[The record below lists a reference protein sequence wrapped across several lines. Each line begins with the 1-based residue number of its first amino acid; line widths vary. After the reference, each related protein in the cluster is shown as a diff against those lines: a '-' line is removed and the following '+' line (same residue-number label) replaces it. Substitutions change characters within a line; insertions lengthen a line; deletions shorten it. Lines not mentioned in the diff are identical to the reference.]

1 MASQKIGTACKNLKY
16 RVDRKD
22 PMVDQTNASITKIQT
37 SPLHLQNV
45 TKRFGS
51 VMAVDHVS
59 LEIPRGSFTTLL
71 GPSGC
76 GKTTLLRIIAG
87 FYTPDEGNIYLD
99 DQRVDQMPAHQR
111 GTAMVFQDYALW
123 PHMSVYDNIAYG
135 LRMRKVSD
143 DEIRKRIEGVMQ
155 LVEMPAEFLKRK
167 PTELSGGQQQRVA
180 VARALIVQPR
190 VLLLDEPLSNLDAKV
205 RQRLRVEIRRLQR
218 RIGITTIYVTHDQE
232 EALSM
237 SDKVVV
243 MNRGKVMQVGTPEEI
258 YHKPT
263 TAFVA
268 EFLGVTNVLRGTV
281 AVDGDTVQVAGTSI
295 HSKGTPGNPVTVIFK
310 ADEAIVTTFDST
322 SASTVAFCG
331 MLEEIF
337 FIGTVY
343 RHYVNVNGEMI
354 LVDSPTRVDGKDVR
368 VTVPRDKI
376 KVF

>member
-1 MASQKIGTACKNLKY
+1 
-16 RVDRKD
+16 
-22 PMVDQTNASITKIQT
+22 MVDQTNASITKIQT

>member
-1 MASQKIGTACKNLKY
+1 M
-16 RVDRKD
+16 
-22 PMVDQTNASITKIQT
+22 PEQTNTPITQIQT
-37 SPLHLQNV
+37 SPLRLENI
-45 TKRFGS
+45 TKRFGT
-51 VMAVDHVS
+51 VVAVDHVS
-59 LEIPRGSFTTLL
+59 LEIARGSFTTLL

-87 FYTPDEGNIYLD
+87 FYTPDEGSIYLD
-99 DQRVDQMPAHQR
+99 DARVDQMPAHQR

-123 PHMSVYDNIAYG
+123 PHMSVFDNIAYG
-135 LRMRKVSD
+135 LRMKNISGG
-143 DEIRKRIEGVMQ
+143 EIRQRVNGVMQ
-155 LVEMPAEFLKRK
+155 LVEMPAEFLTRK

-237 SDKVVV
+237 SDMVVV

-258 YHKPT
+258 YYKPA

-281 AVDGDTVQVAGTSI
+281 SADGESVHVAGTDI
-295 HSKGTPGNPVTVIFK
+295 QHQGAPGAPVTVVFK
-310 ADEAIVTTFDST
+310 ADEAVVTTSDAT
-322 SASTVAFCG
+322 PDAVVAFCG
-331 MLEEIF
+331 SVEEIS

-343 RHYVNVNGEMI
+343 RHYVNVNNEMI
-354 LVDSPTRVDGKDVR
+354 LIDSPSRVAAQDVR
-368 VTVPRDKI
+368 VIVPRDKI
-376 KVF
+376 KVFA

>member
-1 MASQKIGTACKNLKY
+1 MF
-16 RVDRKD
+16 
-22 PMVDQTNASITKIQT
+22 DQTSAPIPQIQT
-37 SPLHLQNV
+37 SPLRLENV
-45 TKRFGS
+45 TKRFGT

-59 LEIPRGSFTTLL
+59 LEIVRGSFTTLL

-76 GKTTLLRIIAG
+76 GKTTLLRVIAG
-87 FYTPDEGNIYLD
+87 FYSPDEGSIYLD
-99 DQRVDQMPAHQR
+99 DARVDQMPAHQR

-123 PHMSVYDNIAYG
+123 PHMSVFDNIAYG
-135 LRMRKVSD
+135 LRMKNIPSN
-143 DEIRKRIEGVMQ
+143 EIRQRINGVMQ
-155 LVEMPAEFLKRK
+155 LVEMPAEFLNRK

-180 VARALIVQPR
+180 LARALIVQPR

-205 RQRLRVEIRRLQR
+205 RQRLRVEIRHLQR

-281 AVDGDTVQVAGTSI
+281 TSYGREVKVGGISVPYDGV
-295 HSKGTPGNPVTVIFK
+295 PGSSVTVVFK
-310 ADEAIVTTFDST
+310 ADEAQI
-322 SASTVAFCG
+322 SAGEVQADGAAVFRG
-331 MLEEIF
+331 RVEESS

-343 RHYVNVNGEMI
+343 RHYVDVDGEMI
-354 LVDSPTRVDGKDVR
+354 LIDAATKVTSPIVSVI
-368 VTVPRDKI
+368 VPRGKI
-376 KVF
+376 QIYSNP